1 MKYFIFCVLTFSAS
15 IVGHVSANFHTVV
28 WNVGQGQ
35 WVTVVTPLQ
44 CYHFDVGGEFF
55 PWQKVA
61 SQCTRKKNFLFLSH
75 WDWDHIGALSKPAMK
90 KYLPDLC
97 VALAPVGKS
106 SDRKMRLVSS
116 LQSCAQRDLFLS
128 AHRWLPSTQG
138 ETKISPNAL
147 SSVTQL
153 RGVLF
158 PGDSTTA
165 QEKLWQALPWVA
177 RTRFLILGHHGSA
190 TSTSESL
197 LKHLSEVTMSVSS
210 ARWSR
215 YRHPHS
221 RTLARLL
228 EARIPNLRTED
239 WGNIWIAQTAIYDFK
254 KF

>member
-1 MKYFIFCVLTFSAS
+1 M
-15 IVGHVSANFHTVV
+15 
-28 WNVGQGQ
+28 
-35 WVTVVTPLQ
+35 VTPLQ

-55 PWQKVA
+55 PWRKVA
-61 SQCTRKKNFLFLSH
+61 LQCERKKNFLFLSH

-97 VALAPVGKS
+97 VALSPVGKS
-106 SDRKMRLVSS
+106 SQRKMRLLQALRSCSS
-116 LQSCAQRDLFLS
+116 EDLFLS
-128 AHRWLPSTQG
+128 VHRWQPSAKTH
-138 ETKISPNAL
+138 ISSNAL

-153 RGVLF
+153 RGALF

-165 QEKLWQALPWVA
+165 QEKLWQSLPWVA
-177 RTRFLILGHHGSA
+177 RTRLLILGHHGSA

-197 LKHLSEVTMSVSS
+197 LRHLSEVTMSVSS

-221 RTLARLL
+221 STLARLHS
-228 EARIPNLRTED
+228 ARIPNLRTED